1 MMLEPLQ
8 RPVWKEPM
16 IWLIAGLP
24 AIVVVASFVT
34 YFIAATNP
42 DPLVNAGYHK
52 EGLAPVQ
59 DTSKFDRAADLA
71 INGELDIR
79 DGVAEISLA
88 GRMEFMPAN
97 LELLL
102 QHPSDAIQDVKVL
115 LTSRGAGVY
124 AGQWPATLIGKRQW
138 ILEPED
144 RSWRLS
150 GAMTLP
156 LTKTY
161 RLSNY

>member
-1 MMLEPLQ
+1 MLEPLQ

-16 IWLIAGLP
+16 VWLIAGLP
-24 AIVVVASFVT
+24 ATVVVASFVT
-34 YFIAATNP
+34 YYIAATNP

-59 DTSKFDRAADLA
+59 DTSKYQRAAELA
-71 INGELDIR
+71 INGELVIR
-79 DGVAEISLA
+79 DGVAEISLTE
-88 GRMEFMPAN
+88 RMQVLPTG
-97 LELLL
+97 LDLLL
-102 QHPSDAIQDVKVL
+102 QHPSDAAQDAKIVL
-115 LTSRGAGVY
+115 SDRGAGLY
-124 AGQWPATLIGKRQW
+124 AGLLPGSLSGKRQW

-150 GAMTLP
+150 GDLALP
-156 LTKTY
+156 LTKPY

>member
-1 MMLEPLQ
+1 MLEPLQ
-8 RPVWKEPM
+8 RPAWKEPM
-16 IWLIAGLP
+16 VWLIAGLP

-34 YFIAATNP
+34 FYIAATNP

-59 DTSKFDRAADLA
+59 DTSKFDRSAELA
-71 INGELDIR
+71 INGELVIR
-79 DGVAEISLA
+79 DGVAEISLT
-88 GRMEFMPAN
+88 GRMEAMPAG

-102 QHPSDAIQDVKVL
+102 QHPSDAAQDMKIL
-115 LTSRGAGVY
+115 FSDRGAGLY
-124 AGQWPATLIGKRQW
+124 AGLLPASLSGKRQW

-150 GAMTLP
+150 GELVLP
-156 LTKTY
+156 LNKAY

>member
-1 MMLEPLQ
+1 MLEPLQ

-16 IWLIAGLP
+16 VWLIAGLP
-24 AIVVVASFVT
+24 ASVVVASFVT
-34 YFIAATNP
+34 YYIAATNV

-59 DTSKFDRAADLA
+59 DTSKFERAAELA
-71 INGELDIR
+71 INGELVIR

-88 GRMEFMPAN
+88 GRMEALPVG

-102 QHPSDAIQDVKVL
+102 QHPSDASQDVKVL
-115 LTSRGAGVY
+115 FSDRGTGLY
-124 AGQWPATLIGKRQW
+124 TGLLPARLSGKRQW

-144 RSWRLS
+144 RGWRLS
-150 GAMTLP
+150 GELALP

-161 RLSNY
+161 RLSHY